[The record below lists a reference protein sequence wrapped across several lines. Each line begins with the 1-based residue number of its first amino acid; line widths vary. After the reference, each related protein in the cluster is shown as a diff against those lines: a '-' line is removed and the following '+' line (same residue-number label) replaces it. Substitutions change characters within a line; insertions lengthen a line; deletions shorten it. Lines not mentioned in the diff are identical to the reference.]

1 MQLSFAEELLEVHL
15 VAASQELSST
25 STAPGADANGS
36 GQDLKLRLD
45 ALVKQIT
52 ACFVGSQSCLPEPQ
66 SSATARPSS
75 GHALTTRVQVPAHL
89 LPHPAPAITPRVVV
103 HHQPECC

>member
-15 VAASQELSST
+15 AAASWELSST
-25 STAPGADANGS
+25 STASGADTNSA

-52 ACFVGSQSCLPEPQ
+52 ACFVGVQSCLPEPE
-66 SSATARPSS
+66 SPATARPSS
-75 GHALTTRVQVPAHL
+75 GHALTTPVQVPIIF
-89 LPHPAPAITPRVVV
+89 PI
-103 HHQPECC
+103 